1 MGAYHMNY
9 IKEAMNLVN
18 DSNGLTVSK
27 FERLIELREQAK
39 GHESALIGKLVETF
53 ILQAP
58 PDVLKE
64 IVWMV

>member
-1 MGAYHMNY
+1 MDY

-18 DSNGLTVSK
+18 DSNGFTVSK

-39 GHESALIGKLVETF
+39 GRESAMIGKMVETF

-58 PDVLKE
+58 PNVVKE

>member
-1 MGAYHMNY
+1 MDY

-18 DSNGLTVSK
+18 DSNGFTVSK

-39 GHESALIGKLVETF
+39 GKESALIGKMVETF

-58 PDVLKE
+58 PNVVKE